1 MRHSSIKQQS
11 VAKKEPQSR
20 QHLIAV
26 HESKKKFVKLCRSV
40 RLQIKAL
47 NKDSPHGDDS
57 LIFSSIGH
65 GDLFL
70 SQIYVDIPAIT
81 HSAQWNIELS
91 MTKWWWGDIEKNF
104 DQCLRLTFVICHG
117 VCQTQRKLQS
127 CKLEWLPIG

>member
-11 VAKKEPQSR
+11 VAKKEPQCR

-26 HESKKKFVKLCRSV
+26 HELKKKFVKLCRSV

-70 SQIYVDIPAIT
+70 SQIYVDIPAIP
-81 HSAQWNIELS
+81 HWAQ
-91 MTKWWWGDIEKNF
+91 
-104 DQCLRLTFVICHG
+104 
-117 VCQTQRKLQS
+117 
-127 CKLEWLPIG
+127 

>member
-11 VAKKEPQSR
+11 VAKKEPQR
-20 QHLIAV
+20 HQNLIAV
-26 HESKKKFVKLCRSV
+26 HELKKKFVKLCRSV

-81 HSAQWNIELS
+81 HSAQ
-91 MTKWWWGDIEKNF
+91 
-104 DQCLRLTFVICHG
+104 
-117 VCQTQRKLQS
+117 
-127 CKLEWLPIG
+127 

>member
-11 VAKKEPQSR
+11 VAKKEPQCC

-26 HESKKKFVKLCRSV
+26 HESKKKFVKLCRSA

-47 NKDSPHGDDS
+47 NEDSPHGDDS

-81 HSAQWNIELS
+81 HSAQ
-91 MTKWWWGDIEKNF
+91 
-104 DQCLRLTFVICHG
+104 
-117 VCQTQRKLQS
+117 
-127 CKLEWLPIG
+127 